1 MFRGPKVVDNF
12 QLVVLISVVMLR
24 DATAREITD
33 DVRQRLREQVAAP
46 TVYRT
51 LERLEEK
58 GMVQIMVPRQKD
70 GKATRP
76 YGRTYR
82 ITKPGEKAMDEALS
96 RFLHMSS
103 GWYTPDETPPR

>member
-24 DATAREITD
+24 DATARDITE
-33 DVRQRLREQVAAP
+33 DVRRRLGEDVAAP

-58 GMVQIMVPRQKD
+58 GMVQIMVPRQRE
-70 GKATRP
+70 GKETRP

-82 ITKPGEKAMDEALS
+82 ITKPGEKAMGEALD
-96 RFLHMSS
+96 RFLRMSH
-103 GWYTPDETPPR
+103 GWYKPAA